1 MILNDREGMGPCD
14 RSSAVRFLQS
24 LGGRAFT
31 FQAFDDN
38 AARKN
43 RALARILHGT
53 IDQHFAQLEDLNRKG
68 AGIFVTINRTDG
80 KGRGHHNIIGVR
92 AVFVDLDGSPLA
104 PVMSWALSPHIVVES
119 SLGRFHA
126 YWLLDGTVTP
136 TDFGGLQK
144 RLAKLFDGDPVV
156 HDLPRVLR
164 LPGFLHRK
172 RRPFRTRIV
181 HLNRTL
187 PHYSVSELSTA
198 LAHIGVN
205 DVARK
210 CRSETPAIEPD
221 QPRNIKAAIRYLK
234 ADASPAVAFSHGNDS
249 TYQTACVVRSCF
261 GLLEATCYDLMVE
274 HFNSRCD
281 PPWSLEELE
290 TLVANAY
297 RYGQGA
303 PGDESAE
310 AEFAKDPIEP
320 IFEIGAVRTAQAP
333 KRKRK
338 MIRAR
343 AALRRRRAMA
353 FARE

>member
-1 MILNDREGMGPCD
+1 
-14 RSSAVRFLQS
+14 
-24 LGGRAFT
+24 
-31 FQAFDDN
+31 
-38 AARKN
+38 
-43 RALARILHGT
+43 
-53 IDQHFAQLEDLNRKG
+53 
-68 AGIFVTINRTDG
+68 
-80 KGRGHHNIIGVR
+80 
-92 AVFVDLDGSPLA
+92 
-104 PVMSWALSPHIVVES
+104 MSWALSPHIVVES